1 MVCVGPGRKSR
12 RQVSNDTAQMVLIFT
27 DNDLRPPPVI
37 RFGPQNQTLPE
48 DGVALLRC
56 QATGSPMPTVLW
68 FRDGHPL
75 QMSDA
80 RYMMLDSGTLQISS
94 EKSF

>member
-1 MVCVGPGRKSR
+1 MFQK
-12 RQVSNDTAQMVLIFT
+12 LIFISFPE
-27 DNDLRPPPVI
+27 NDLRPPPVI

-56 QATGSPMPTVLW
+56 LATGSPLPAVLW
-68 FRDGHPL
+68 FRNDRPL

-80 RYMMLDSGTLQISS
+80 RFTLLDSGTLQISS
-94 EKSF
+94 KYTILY

>member
-1 MVCVGPGRKSR
+1 M
-12 RQVSNDTAQMVLIFT
+12 
-27 DNDLRPPPVI
+27 I

-56 QATGSPMPTVLW
+56 QATGSPLPTVLW
-68 FRDGHPL
+68 FRNGLPL

-80 RYMMLDSGTLQISS
+80 RLTLLDSGTLQISS
-94 EKSF
+94 ECDTAKKTKPKRPLKI

>member
-1 MVCVGPGRKSR
+1 MLTYDLSI
-12 RQVSNDTAQMVLIFT
+12 AE
-27 DNDLRPPPVI
+27 NDLRPPPVI

-56 QATGSPMPTVLW
+56 QATGSPLPTVLW
-68 FRDGHPL
+68 FRNGLPL

-80 RYMMLDSGTLQISS
+80 RLTLLDSGTLQISS
-94 EKSF
+94 ECDTTK